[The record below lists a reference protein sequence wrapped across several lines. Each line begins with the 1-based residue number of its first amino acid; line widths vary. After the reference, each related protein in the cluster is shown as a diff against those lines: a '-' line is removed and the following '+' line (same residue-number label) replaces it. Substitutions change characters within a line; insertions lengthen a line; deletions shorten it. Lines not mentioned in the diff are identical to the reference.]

1 MYKHSQTERI
11 AKAFSCRL
19 GGVAML
25 SQDIGGAVAV
35 LGPLGGFKSNRVA
48 IFDLDGVIFDSSERF
63 RKALEETSV
72 SEEEFRSD
80 YKKRAKVWEVF
91 LSNKYIELDRVN
103 PEVFGYILKAKMT
116 GLDIVLLTG
125 RPAKMLEKTV
135 EMLRKNNIEYNMLI
149 MRADNDRSKDHEFKA
164 RVIKKLAETGIEVY
178 EIHDDSEDVIKAV
191 LRIVPGVRAVR
202 WIQGGGKPYPRT
214 VFS

>member
-1 MYKHSQTERI
+1 
-11 AKAFSCRL
+11 
-19 GGVAML
+19 ML

-35 LGPLGGFKSNRVA
+35 LGPLGGFKSNRAA

-63 RKALEETSV
+63 RKALEEASV

-80 YKKRAKVWEVF
+80 YKKRARVWEVF
-91 LSNKYIELDRVN
+91 LSGKYIELDRVN

-125 RPAKMLEKTV
+125 RPAKMQEKTV
-135 EMLRKNNIEYNMLI
+135 EMLRKNNIEYNILI
-149 MRADNDRSKDHEFKA
+149 MRANNDRSKDHEFKA
-164 RVIKKLAETGIEVY
+164 RVIKKLAEAGIEVY

-191 LRIVPGVRAVR
+191 LRVVPCVRAVR
-202 WIQGGGKPYPRT
+202 WVPSGEKPYPRP